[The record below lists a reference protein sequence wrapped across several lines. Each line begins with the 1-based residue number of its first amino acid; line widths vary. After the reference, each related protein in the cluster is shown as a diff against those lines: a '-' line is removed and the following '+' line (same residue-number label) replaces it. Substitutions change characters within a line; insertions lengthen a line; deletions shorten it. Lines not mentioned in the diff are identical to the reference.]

1 MSVSYKIEKSGPC
14 FHQVAKGMA
23 QLSDVS
29 AAVRGGYSQSNEHI
43 TVMPRRSALI
53 EQLQEL
59 GRERN
64 KLNLE
69 KAELENTLE
78 AEQEFIA
85 NRLQMQV
92 LRACHSFVMTCWLQQ
107 CRRALL
113 MVHYKTKLLSLPCSA
128 LLGRPAGGAP
138 CS

>member
-1 MSVSYKIEKSGPC
+1 M
-14 FHQVAKGMA
+14 Q
-23 QLSDVS
+23 
-29 AAVRGGYSQSNEHI
+29 
-43 TVMPRRSALI
+43 
-53 EQLQEL
+53 QLQEL

-92 LRACHSFVMTCWLQQ
+92 
-107 CRRALL
+107 
-113 MVHYKTKLLSLPCSA
+113 
-128 LLGRPAGGAP
+128 
-138 CS
+138 

>member
-1 MSVSYKIEKSGPC
+1 M
-14 FHQVAKGMA
+14 AA
-23 QLSDVS
+23 QL
-29 AAVRGGYSQSNEHI
+29 A
-43 TVMPRRSALI
+43 
-53 EQLQEL
+53 EL

-92 LRACHSFVMTCWLQQ
+92 PP
-107 CRRALL
+107 RRASPLQIL
-113 MVHYKTKLLSLPCSA
+113 TAQCTCSDVVPWP
-128 LLGRPAGGAP
+128 GCQRPVVSDKA
-138 CS
+138 

>member
-1 MSVSYKIEKSGPC
+1 MHPTCAALAEYVPRHMPNSLL
-14 FHQVAKGMA
+14 QA
-23 QLSDVS
+23 QL
-29 AAVRGGYSQSNEHI
+29 G
-43 TVMPRRSALI
+43 
-53 EQLQEL
+53 EL

-92 LRACHSFVMTCWLQQ
+92 NC
-107 CRRALL
+107 
-113 MVHYKTKLLSLPCSA
+113 
-128 LLGRPAGGAP
+128 LGRL
-138 CS
+138 

>member
-1 MSVSYKIEKSGPC
+1 VFASVPRSHP
-14 FHQVAKGMA
+14 Q
-23 QLSDVS
+23 
-29 AAVRGGYSQSNEHI
+29 RNEHALSCL
-43 TVMPRRSALI
+43 RRSALVQ
-53 EQLQEL
+53 QLQEL

-92 LRACHSFVMTCWLQQ
+92 
-107 CRRALL
+107 
-113 MVHYKTKLLSLPCSA
+113 
-128 LLGRPAGGAP
+128 
-138 CS
+138 

>member
-1 MSVSYKIEKSGPC
+1 MSVRYKNRHRPLFAPVHERGIVASVARVGSCLWKSPT
-14 FHQVAKGMA
+14 
-23 QLSDVS
+23 
-29 AAVRGGYSQSNEHI
+29 YSEYSTFKPTSLVVI
-43 TVMPRRSALI
+43 P
-53 EQLQEL
+53 QLQEL

-92 LRACHSFVMTCWLQQ
+92 
-107 CRRALL
+107 
-113 MVHYKTKLLSLPCSA
+113 
-128 LLGRPAGGAP
+128 
-138 CS
+138 